1 MTRKGKKRRINS
13 LFLVAIPVTRKKKKT
28 KMKKWRIIMMIQE
41 KAKLAWMS
49 NLPRAQGVL

>member
-13 LFLVAIPVTRKKKKT
+13 LFLVAIPVTRKK
-28 KMKKWRIIMMIQE
+28 KKWRIIMMIQE